1 MRCRLIAAGARLPA
15 WIDQGFADYQKRF
28 VKPFSLELKEIAVAQ
43 RHAGEPATRAQN
55 AEGKHMLT
63 LIKPG
68 DFVVALDV
76 KGKLF
81 DTESLAKWLA
91 LRLQEGRNFVFAIG
105 GPDGLAPQVLERADF
120 RWSLSP
126 LTFPHA
132 LVRIIFAEQ
141 LYRAVCLLAGHPY
154 HRG

>member
-1 MRCRLIAAGARLPA
+1 MRCRLIAAGTRLPA
-15 WIDQGFADYQKRF
+15 WIDQGFADYQKRL
-28 VKPFSLELKEIAVAQ
+28 VKPFGLELKEIVVAQ
-43 RHAGEPATRAQN
+43 RHGGEPASRAQN
-55 AEGKHMLT
+55 AEGERMLK
-63 LIKPG
+63 LVMPG

-76 KGKLF
+76 KGKSF

-91 LRLQEGRNFVFAIG
+91 TRLQSGRNLVFAIG
-105 GPDGLAPQVLERADF
+105 GPDGLAPQVLQRADF